1 MKSEPVA
8 IAGTISGLIMAG
20 LAMAVS
26 LGWLKLDEAQMGSVQ
41 TFVVALVGLAV
52 PLGAALVARRFV
64 TPTGNPKTPDG
75 QPAALVP
82 ADLVTPAQMAVMAER
97 EARQ

>member
-1 MKSEPVA
+1 MKNEPVA

-52 PLGAALVARRFV
+52 PLVAALVARRFV
-64 TPTGNPKTPDG
+64 TPTAAPKTPDG